1 MLSVTIDN
9 PNAVHVTG
17 SIIGRIQEQCMLLR
31 MPDRRP
37 PRFCIQ
43 CLAPRASDVGPQQP
57 GEHRHVVE
65 GVEPGHRLD
74 HPSDPG
80 IGQHAAGA
88 APELGL
94 HLVVALRKRPWAA
107 PHQKQTA
114 AAAQR
119 GPTPETKAAL
129 DGCGW
134 HCLGNVRGWG
144 SAQKDGGRR

>member
-1 MLSVTIDN
+1 M
-9 PNAVHVTG
+9 PEAVPHG
-17 SIIGRIQEQCMLLR
+17 LLR
-31 MPDRRP
+31 QASPPNSGGKSPAAKGVGAQKTVGVTRRSASGFPPVGGQPQPCCCQRAPGQRATRRP
-37 PRFCIQ
+37 HP
-43 CLAPRASDVGPQQP
+43 ANP
-57 GEHRHVVE
+57 G
-65 GVEPGHRLD
+65 G
-74 HPSDPG
+74 
-80 IGQHAAGA
+80 
-88 APELGL
+88 GL